1 MGSRLLGW
9 VLAARRRSLY
19 NRSIS
24 KLTLDYWED
33 HGGYV
38 GRLREIPSVISQ
50 GDTPAE
56 LRETIVD
63 AYKLMIS
70 DAPKLRR
77 HVKST
82 QVLVSA

>member
-1 MGSRLLGW
+1 M
-9 VLAARRRSLY
+9 
-19 NRSIS
+19 S

-33 HGGYV
+33 DGGYV

-50 GDTPAE
+50 GDTLAE
-56 LRETIVD
+56 LRENIVD

-82 QVLVSA
+82 QVLVAA